1 MNIKVIIL
9 TNIQIQIVTKTQT
22 LIQMCKVS
30 MLRLLSSI
38 HKILNKIETD
48 KSYDLNRSKK
58 MMIMEIIMKMRS
70 KMMQ

>member
-1 MNIKVIIL
+1 
-9 TNIQIQIVTKTQT
+9 
-22 LIQMCKVS
+22 MCKVS